1 MAAEDE
7 NHLSEEER
15 KRRAAELTDELA
27 RKYDPE
33 RLTQIVVSDAGKGEK
48 LDLATRLEMEKKLGG
63 NFADVRVFRGP
74 FAEAVTKQHRADAVT
89 VAATGMIL
97 VREGP
102 RSDPR
107 TALGKA
113 LLAHELTHVKQAQE
127 GLHFAHEDGQA
138 GHGAHEQ
145 EAERVESAVHAQETG
160 GGGGGDGAAAG
171 VGDVEAKVI
180 AKVIE
185 LVEEDQRLRGE
196 RLGKK

>member
-1 MAAEDE
+1 MTAENED
-7 NHLSEEER
+7 NLSEEER

-48 LDLATRLEMEKKLGG
+48 LDLATRLEMERKLGG

-102 RSDPR
+102 RSDPN

-127 GLHFAHEDGQA
+127 GLHFALEDGQA
-138 GHGAHEQ
+138 GHAQHEQ
-145 EAERVESAVHAQETG
+145 EAERAESAVHAAETG
-160 GGGGGDGAAAG
+160 GGGEGGGAG
-171 VGDVEAKVI
+171 VAEVEAKVI
-180 AKVIE
+180 ARVME
-185 LVEEDQRLRGE
+185 MVEEEQRLQGE

>member
-1 MAAEDE
+1 MAAQDDD
-7 NHLSEEER
+7 NLSEEER

-127 GLHFAHEDGQA
+127 GLHFALEDGQA
-138 GHGAHEQ
+138 GHASHEK
-145 EAERVESAVHAQETG
+145 EAERAESAVHAAETG
-160 GGGGGDGAAAG
+160 GGGGGAAG
-171 VGDVEAKVI
+171 AGDVEAKVI

-185 LVEEDQRLRGE
+185 LVEEEQRLRGE
-196 RLGKK
+196 RLGIK